1 MHTNRIIT
9 LPKLIKTPKRDQINQ
24 KDPQDARKT
33 DGSQNEILSWQEI
46 RQFKNKSQSEN
57 DQ

>member
-9 LPKLIKTPKRDQINQ
+9 LPKLIKTPKQDQINQ

-33 DGSQNEILSWQEI
+33 HGSQNKPLSWKRIKQMKPKPKK
-46 RQFKNKSQSEN
+46 R
-57 DQ
+57 